1 MNRALRPTVKGIG
14 PEHANL
20 MLVGEAPGARE
31 EATGIPFIGR
41 SGKFLDSVLQGLGA
55 GREEVFITNVV
66 RCRPP
71 GNRKPSKGEIE
82 SCLPDLVEEIKKVK
96 PKVVAALGATAINS
110 LTGFSGKLSDVV
122 GKERQADFAGLR
134 LTVVPCYHP
143 SAAMRNRR
151 LKVAFE
157 KAISRALAASR

>member
-1 MNRALRPTVKGIG
+1 VKGIG

-31 EATGIPFIGR
+31 EATGKPFVGR
-41 SGKFLDSVLQGLGA
+41 SGKFLDSVLQGLGVD
-55 GREEVFITNVV
+55 REEVFITNVV

-71 GNRKPSKGEIE
+71 GNRKPSKEEAE
-82 SCLPDLVEEIKKVK
+82 SCLQELIEEVKKVK
-96 PKVVAALGATAINS
+96 PKVVVALGATAINS
-110 LTGFSGKLSDVV
+110 LTGISGKLSDVI
-122 GKERQADFAGLR
+122 GKERQVDFAGLR

-151 LKVAFE
+151 LKAAFE
-157 KAISRALAASR
+157 KAMSRALAASR

>member
-1 MNRALRPTVKGIG
+1 MKGIG

-31 EATGIPFIGR
+31 EATGKPFVGR
-41 SGKFLDSVLQGLGA
+41 SGKFLDSVLQGLGVD
-55 GREEVFITNVV
+55 REEVFITNVV

-71 GNRKPSKGEIE
+71 GNRKPSKEEAE
-82 SCLPDLVEEIKKVK
+82 SCLQELIEEVKKVK
-96 PKVVAALGATAINS
+96 PKVVVALGATAINS
-110 LTGFSGKLSDVV
+110 LTGISGKLSDVI
-122 GKERQADFAGLR
+122 GKERQVDFAGLR

-151 LKVAFE
+151 LKAAFE
-157 KAISRALAASR
+157 KAMSRALAASR